1 MSKKIDVLLSQ
12 VRFPSTCVV
21 CMSPASK
28 HYPLE
33 KTFSM
38 GRRSY
43 TVKVNVPMCD
53 PHFEAA
59 SFKGTAEKLVGTL
72 GVIGGILAGLF
83 AAVILMLRWQGAG
96 EGNIILKLFAGGVF
110 GLGIFLIVWAVMA
123 LSVAPL
129 FAEPESKEAR
139 NAVRITHYWPSN
151 QVVRLE
157 FQNEQLA
164 EVVEKASY

>member
-1 MSKKIDVLLSQ
+1 MSKTLDVYLSQ

-21 CMSPASK
+21 CLSPAGKEYS
-28 HYPLE
+28 LE
-33 KTFSM
+33 KTFTM

-43 TVKVNVPMCD
+43 TVKVGVPMCD
-53 PHFEAA
+53 THFEAA

-72 GVIGGILAGLF
+72 GIIGGILAGLF
-83 AAVILMLRWQGAG
+83 AAALLILRWQGAG
-96 EGNIILKLFAGGVF
+96 ESNLILQLLAAAVF
-110 GLGIFLIVWAVMA
+110 GIGIGLIVWAVMA

-139 NAVRITHYWPSN
+139 NAVKINSYWPKD

-164 EVVEKASY
+164 EIVRQAN

>member
-1 MSKKIDVLLSQ
+1 MSKTIDVLLSQ
-12 VRFPSTCVV
+12 VKFPSTCVV
-21 CMSPASK
+21 CLSPASK
-28 HYPLE
+28 QYLLQ

-59 SFKGTAEKLVGTL
+59 SFKGAAEKLVGIL
-72 GVIGGILAGLF
+72 GVIAGILTGLF
-83 AAVILMLRWQGAG
+83 AAIILMVRWQGTG
-96 EGNIILKLFAGGVF
+96 EGNIILQLFAGSVF
-110 GLGIFLIVWAVMA
+110 GLGIFLIVWAIVA

-139 NAVRITHYWPSN
+139 NAVRITHYWPGN

-157 FQNEQLA
+157 FQNESLA
-164 EVVEKASY
+164 EMVEKVSY

>member
-1 MSKKIDVLLSQ
+1 
-12 VRFPSTCVV
+12 
-21 CMSPASK
+21 MSPAAK
-28 HYPLE
+28 PYLLE

-43 TVKVNVPMCD
+43 TVKVNVPMCE
-53 PHFEAA
+53 PHFEDA

-83 AAVILMLRWQGAG
+83 AAVILMVRWHGTG
-96 EGNIILKLFAGGVF
+96 EDNLILQLFAGGVF
-110 GLGIFLIVWAVMA
+110 GLGIFLIVWAVIA

-139 NAVRITHYWPSN
+139 NAVKITHYWPSN

-157 FQNEQLA
+157 FQHEQLA
-164 EVVEKASY
+164 EMVEKSSYPQNDSF